1 MLHVA
6 QVACCTGCMLLVYYL
21 LHVDVACCTVYVA
34 GYNRI
39 SDPSVRR
46 GKRVVR
52 CCIHC
57 CTAAC
62 DCLDD
67 LYSLQRQDKA
77 RKQPAADDDDEDFRY
92 PIVVTVGWI
101 GRYVR

>member
-1 MLHVA
+1 LHGVHVA
-6 QVACCTGCMLLVYYL
+6 RILPVAYCTLHRTCCGCY
-21 LHVDVACCTVYVA
+21 
-34 GYNRI
+34 RI
-39 SDPSVRR
+39 SDPSQRR

-62 DCLDD
+62 DCPDD

-101 GRYVR
+101 GLYVR